1 MKKWIILLL
10 LAAAIWGFWWGNNNW
25 LQTTEYTLASTELP
39 AAFDGKRIVQVSDL
53 HNAEFGKGQERL
65 IQKVEAAEPDAIFL
79 TGDLIDSDRYDLET
93 SLILVRELVKMSD
106 VYFVIGNHEV
116 ASNQIEEIVEAL
128 EALGVIVLM
137 NEAADWELEGETVQ
151 IAGINDPLYEVELAE
166 EDATREAFSEAGFS
180 DDFTLLLA
188 HRPEMI
194 AIYAENNIDMVF
206 SGHAHGGQ
214 LRLPGLGGLI
224 APGQGWFPTMTE
236 GIFERGSTQLVLSR
250 GIGNSGFPLRL
261 FNRPEVVA
269 VTLERG

>member
-1 MKKWIILLL
+1 MKKWIVLLL
-10 LAAAIWGFWWGNNNW
+10 FAAAAWGFWWGNNNW
-25 LQTTEYTLASTELP
+25 LQTTEYKLASSELP
-39 AAFDGKRIVQVSDL
+39 QAFDGKRIVQVSDL
-53 HNAEFGKGQERL
+53 HNAEFGAGQKRL
-65 IQKVEAAEPDAIFL
+65 VKKVEAAQPDAIFL

-93 SLILVRELVKMSD
+93 SLVLVRELVKMSD

-116 ASNQIEEIVEAL
+116 ASNKIEEIVEAL
-128 EALGVIVLM
+128 DALGVIVLM
-137 NEAADWELEGETVQ
+137 NEAADWELGGETVQ
-151 IAGINDPLYEVELAE
+151 IAGINDPLYEVEMAE
-166 EDATREAFSEAGFS
+166 EDATRKAFSEAGFS

-194 AIYAENNIDMVF
+194 GVYAENEMDMVF

-236 GIFERGSTQLVLSR
+236 GIFERSGTQLVLSR

-269 VTLERG
+269 VTLERE

>member
-1 MKKWIILLL
+1 MKKWIVLLL
-10 LAAAIWGFWWGNNNW
+10 IAAAAWGFWWGNNNW
-25 LQTTEYTLASTELP
+25 LQTTEYVLSSEGLP

-53 HNAEFGKGQERL
+53 HNAEFGNGQKRL
-65 IQKVEAAEPDAIFL
+65 IDKVEAAEPDAIFV
-79 TGDLIDSDRYDLET
+79 TGDLIDSDRYDLEV
-93 SLILVRELVKMSD
+93 SLTLVEALVEMSD

-116 ASNQIEEIVEAL
+116 ASNKIDEIVEAL
-128 EALGVIVLM
+128 DALGVIVLM
-137 NEAADWELEGETVQ
+137 NDAVDWELEGEAIQ
-151 IAGINDPLYEVELAE
+151 IAGINDPLYNVELGE
-166 EDATREAFSEAGFS
+166 EDSTRQAFSEAGFS
-180 DDFTLLLA
+180 EEFTLLLA

-194 AIYAENNIDMVF
+194 SIYAENNIDMVF

-236 GIFERGSTQLVLSR
+236 GIFRRGGTQLVLSR

>member
-1 MKKWIILLL
+1 MKKWIVLLL
-10 LAAAIWGFWWGNNNW
+10 FAAAAWGFWWGNNNW
-25 LQTTEYTLASTELP
+25 LQTTEYTLASSELP
-39 AAFDGKRIVQVSDL
+39 QAFDGKRIVQVSDL
-53 HNAEFGKGQERL
+53 HNAEFGAGQKRL
-65 IQKVEAAEPDAIFL
+65 VKKVEAAQPDAIFL

-93 SLILVRELVKMSD
+93 SLVLVRELVKMSD

-116 ASNQIEEIVEAL
+116 ASNKIEEIVEAL
-128 EALGVIVLM
+128 DALGVIVLM
-137 NEAADWELEGETVQ
+137 NEAADWELGGETVQ
-151 IAGINDPLYEVELAE
+151 IAGINDPLYEVEMAE
-166 EDATREAFSEAGFS
+166 EDATRKAFSEAGFS

-194 AIYAENNIDMVF
+194 GIYAENEMDMVF

-236 GIFERGSTQLVLSR
+236 GIFERSGTQLVLSR

-269 VTLERG
+269 VTLERE

>member
-1 MKKWIILLL
+1 MKKWIVLLL
-10 LAAAIWGFWWGNNNW
+10 VAAAVWGFWWGNNNW
-25 LQTTEYTLASTELP
+25 LQTTEYVLASPELP
-39 AAFDGKRIVQVSDL
+39 AAFDGKKIVQVSDL
-53 HNAEFGKGQERL
+53 HNAEFGNGQRRL
-65 IQKVEAAEPDAIFL
+65 INQVEAAEPDAIFL
-79 TGDLIDSDRYDLET
+79 TGDLIDSDRYDLEV
-93 SLILVRELVKMSD
+93 SLTLVEALVKMSD

-116 ASNQIEEIVEAL
+116 ASNKIDEIVEAL

-137 NEAADWELEGETVQ
+137 NDAVDWELEGEVIQ
-151 IAGINDPLYEVELAE
+151 IAGINDPLYNVELGE
-166 EDATREAFSEAGFS
+166 EDSTRQAFSEAGFS
-180 DDFTLLLA
+180 EEFTLLLA

-194 AIYAENNIDMVF
+194 GIYAENNIDMVF

-214 LRLPGLGGLI
+214 IRLPGLGGLI

-236 GIFERGSTQLVLSR
+236 GVFRRGETQLVLSR

>member
-25 LQTTEYTLASTELP
+25 LQTTEYTLASSELP
-39 AAFDGKRIVQVSDL
+39 AAFDGKRIVQASAL

-106 VYFVIGNHEV
+106 VYFVTGNHEV

-236 GIFERGSTQLVLSR
+236 GIFERSGTQLVLSR

-269 VTLERG
+269 VTLERE